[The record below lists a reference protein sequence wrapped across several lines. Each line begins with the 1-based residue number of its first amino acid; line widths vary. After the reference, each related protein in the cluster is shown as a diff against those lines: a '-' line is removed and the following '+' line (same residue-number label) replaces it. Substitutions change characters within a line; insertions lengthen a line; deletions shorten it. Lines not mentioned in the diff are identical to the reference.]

1 MLLRT
6 QINRRGSTE
15 AGDKESMKRKK
26 RFILLGVIGVSL
38 LAACGEKTEQ
48 APTGQTQAEEVD
60 FNWVSEQTEYE
71 GFTQE
76 ETEGKAV
83 SREALFS
90 GYDAALQ
97 DTYENFRLPET
108 VTISPTAIYKQVEI
122 VQESGFTENA
132 EEILQLFFGDELSKT
147 LEFSDYSE
155 IMQQTTWIIDSEEEK
170 VYCAVED
177 GGFVSVI
184 KPSGYEIGFS
194 GDFEVV
200 DIVHVDRGEP
210 LSQSYALMDG
220 EESIEEAVTYIEEWM
235 NQNWAVW
242 EPDFTYSV
250 KTVEVR
256 RYGDSH
262 IYDIYVEKLFKG
274 IPLDDSFG
282 ETGLAVVH
290 GYLEVKYIGSTIHIR
305 MCNRNSIDVFTN
317 GTGILRVQS
326 TEEEDDW
333 LSLSD
338 CTHMLEQLFSEYV
351 VYEISDIEMQY
362 VLCPDYDSVR
372 ELGSYS
378 YDSPGLRVLAKPVW
392 CFVMDVPEEKLL
404 NEDGSFTVGYAKH
417 YIDVD
422 MRTGEVWFELE

>member
-1 MLLRT
+1 
-6 QINRRGSTE
+6 
-15 AGDKESMKRKK
+15 MKRKK
-26 RFILLGVIGVSL
+26 QFILLGVIGVSL

-48 APTGQTQAEEVD
+48 AQTEQTQAEEVD

-71 GFTQE
+71 GFTE
-76 ETEGKAV
+76 EEITEKAV

-90 GYDAALQ
+90 GYDAVLQ
-97 DTYENFRLPET
+97 DAYENFRLPQT
-108 VTISPTAIYKQVEI
+108 VTISPAEIYKQVEI

-132 EEILQLFFGDELSKT
+132 EKILQMFLGDELSET

-155 IMQQTTWIIDSEEEK
+155 MREQATLVIDSDEEK
-170 VYCAVED
+170 VYCAVKD

-184 KPSGYEIGFS
+184 KPSGYEIGFN
-194 GDFEVV
+194 GNFEVV

-210 LSQSYALMDG
+210 LSQSYVLMDG

-235 NQNWAVW
+235 NQNWVAW

-262 IYDIYVEKLFKG
+262 IYDFYVEKLFKG

-290 GYLEVKYIGSTIHIR
+290 GYLEDKYIGSTLYIR
-305 MCNRNSIDVFTN
+305 MFHRNTIDVFSN

-326 TEEEDDW
+326 TEDAEDGW
-333 LSLSD
+333 LSLPD
-338 CTHMLEQLFSEYV
+338 CTRMLEQLFSEYA
-351 VYEISDIEMQY
+351 VYDISDIEMQY

-372 ELGSYS
+372 GLGSYS
-378 YDSPGLRVLAKPVW
+378 FSSPGLRVLAKPVW

-404 NEDGSFTVGYAKH
+404 NEDGSFTAGYQKH

-422 MRTGEVWFELE
+422 MRTGEVWLELE

>member
-1 MLLRT
+1 
-6 QINRRGSTE
+6 
-15 AGDKESMKRKK
+15 MKRKK

-38 LAACGEKTEQ
+38 FAACGKKPRQEQVEQ
-48 APTGQTQAEEVD
+48 AQAEEGVD

-76 ETEGKAV
+76 EIAEKAV

-90 GYDAALQ
+90 RYDAALQ
-97 DTYENFRLPET
+97 DTYENFRLPES
-108 VTISPTAIYKQVEI
+108 VTISPATIYKQVEI

-132 EEILQLFFGDELSKT
+132 EEILRMFLGGELSET

-155 IMQQTTWIIDSEEEK
+155 IMEHTTLVIDSDEEK

-184 KPSGYEIGFS
+184 KPSGYEIGFN

-235 NQNWAVW
+235 NQNWVVW

-250 KTVEVR
+250 KTVMVR
-256 RYGDSH
+256 QYGDSH
-262 IYDIYVEKLFKG
+262 IYDIYVEKLLG
-274 IPLDDSFG
+274 GNPLDDSFG
-282 ETGLAVVH
+282 ATGLAVVH

-326 TEEEDDW
+326 VEEAEDGW

-338 CTHMLEQLFSEYV
+338 CTHMLEQLFSEYA

-392 CFVMDVPEEKLL
+392 CFVMDIPEEKLL
-404 NEDGSFTVGYAKH
+404 NEDGSFTAGYQKH

>member
-1 MLLRT
+1 
-6 QINRRGSTE
+6 
-15 AGDKESMKRKK
+15 MKRKK
-26 RFILLGVIGVSL
+26 RFILLGAMVVSL
-38 LAACGEKTEQ
+38 LAACGEKPEQ
-48 APTGQTQAEEVD
+48 TQQTQAEEFVD
-60 FNWVSEQTEYE
+60 WNWVSEQTEYE
-71 GFTQE
+71 GFTKE
-76 ETEGKAV
+76 EIAEKAV

-97 DTYENFRLPET
+97 DTYENFRLPES

-132 EEILQLFFGDELSKT
+132 EEILRMFLGDEMSET

-155 IMQQTTWIIDSEEEK
+155 MREQATLVIDSDEEK
-170 VYCAVED
+170 VYCAVKD
-177 GGFVSVI
+177 YGFVSVI
-184 KPSGYEIGFS
+184 KPSGYEIGFN
-194 GDFEVV
+194 GNFEVV

-220 EESIEEAVTYIEEWM
+220 EESIQEAVAYIEEWM

-250 KTVEVR
+250 KTVMVR

-262 IYDIYVEKLFKG
+262 IYDIYVEKLLGG

-282 ETGLAVVH
+282 ATGLAVVH
-290 GYLEVKYIGSTIHIR
+290 GYLEEKYIGSSIFIR
-305 MCNRNSIDVFTN
+305 MCNRNTIDVFST

-326 TEEEDDW
+326 TEEAEDGW

-338 CTHMLEQLFSEYV
+338 CTHMLEQLFSEYA

-362 VLCPDYDSVR
+362 VLCPDYDSAR
-372 ELGSYS
+372 ELESYS
-378 YDSPGLRVLAKPVW
+378 ASSFPGLRVLAKPVW
-392 CFVMDVPEEKLL
+392 CFVMDIPEEKLL
-404 NEDGSFTVGYAKH
+404 NEDGSFTAGYQKH

-422 MRTGEVWFELE
+422 MRTGEVWLELE

>member
-1 MLLRT
+1 
-6 QINRRGSTE
+6 
-15 AGDKESMKRKK
+15 MKRKK

-38 LAACGEKTEQ
+38 FVACGEKPEQ
-48 APTGQTQAEEVD
+48 TQQTQAEEFVD
-60 FNWVSEQTEYE
+60 WNWVSEQTEYE

-76 ETEGKAV
+76 ETAGKAV

-132 EEILQLFFGDELSKT
+132 EEILRMFLGDTLSET

-155 IMQQTTWIIDSEEEK
+155 IMTQATLVIDSDEEK
-170 VYCAVED
+170 VYCAVKD
-177 GGFVSVI
+177 CGFVSVI

-194 GDFEVV
+194 GNFEVV

-210 LSQSYALMDG
+210 LSRSYALLDG

-235 NQNWAVW
+235 NQNWVVW

-250 KTVEVR
+250 KTVEIR
-256 RYGDSH
+256 RCGDSY
-262 IYDIYVEKLFKG
+262 IYDFYVEKLLG
-274 IPLDDSFG
+274 GVPLDDAFG
-282 ETGLAVVH
+282 ETGMAVEH
-290 GYLEVKYIGSTIHIR
+290 GNLQVKYIGSTIFIR
-305 MCNRNSIDVFTN
+305 MCTRNSIDVFSN
-317 GTGILRVQS
+317 QTGILRVQS
-326 TEEEDDW
+326 AEAEEKGW

-362 VLCPDYDSVR
+362 VLCPDYGSVDK
-372 ELGSYS
+372 ELQYCGYVA
-378 YDSPGLRVLAKPVW
+378 PGLRVLAKPVW
-392 CFVMDVPEEKLL
+392 CFVMDIPEEKLL
-404 NEDGSFTVGYAKH
+404 NEDGSFTVGYQKH

-422 MRTGEVWFELE
+422 MRTGEVWLELE

>member
-1 MLLRT
+1 
-6 QINRRGSTE
+6 
-15 AGDKESMKRKK
+15 MKRKK
-26 RFILLGVIGVSL
+26 QFILLGAIGVSL

-48 APTGQTQAEEVD
+48 AQTEQTQAEEVD

-71 GFTQE
+71 GFTAE
-76 ETEGKAV
+76 EAAEKAV
-83 SREALFS
+83 SRETLFS
-90 GYDAALQ
+90 GFDTALQ
-97 DTYENFRLPET
+97 DAYENFRLPQT
-108 VTISPTAIYKQVEI
+108 VTISPAEIYKQVEI

-132 EEILQLFFGDELSKT
+132 EEILQMFLGDELSET

-155 IMQQTTWIIDSEEEK
+155 TMGQTTWIIDSEEKK
-170 VYCAVED
+170 VYCAVKD
-177 GGFVSVI
+177 CGFVSVI
-184 KPSGYEIGFS
+184 KPSGYEIGFN
-194 GDFEVV
+194 GNFEVV

-220 EESIEEAVTYIEEWM
+220 EESIEEAVTYIEEWL
-235 NQNWAVW
+235 NQNWVAW

-262 IYDIYVEKLFKG
+262 IYDFYVEKLFDG

-282 ETGLAVVH
+282 ETGMAVVH
-290 GYLEVKYIGSTIHIR
+290 GYLEDKYIGSTLYIR
-305 MCNRNSIDVFTN
+305 MFHRNTIDVFSN

-326 TEEEDDW
+326 TEDAEDGW
-333 LSLSD
+333 LSLPD
-338 CTHMLEQLFSEYV
+338 CTRMLEQLFSEYA
-351 VYEISDIEMQY
+351 VYDISDIEMQY

-372 ELGSYS
+372 GLGSYS
-378 YDSPGLRVLAKPVW
+378 FSSPGLRVLAKPVW

-404 NEDGSFTVGYAKH
+404 NEDGSFTAGYQKH

-422 MRTGEVWFELE
+422 MRTGEVWLELE

>member
-1 MLLRT
+1 M
-6 QINRRGSTE
+6 
-15 AGDKESMKRKK
+15 
-26 RFILLGVIGVSL
+26 VSL
-38 LAACGEKTEQ
+38 LAACGKKTEQ

-60 FNWVSEQTEYE
+60 WNWVSEQTEYE

-132 EEILQLFFGDELSKT
+132 EEILQLFFGDELSET

-155 IMQQTTWIIDSEEEK
+155 IMMQATLVIDSDEEK
-170 VYCAVED
+170 VYCAVD
-177 GGFVSVI
+177 DCGLISVI
-184 KPSGYEIGFS
+184 KPSWYEIMGNL
-194 GDFEVV
+194 EVV
-200 DIVHVDRGEP
+200 NIVHVDRGDP
-210 LSQSYALMDG
+210 LLQSYALMDG
-220 EESIEEAVTYIEEWM
+220 EESIQEAVAYIEEWL
-235 NQNWAVW
+235 NQNWVVW
-242 EPDFTYSV
+242 EPDFTYRV

-282 ETGLAVVH
+282 KTGMAVVH
-290 GYLEVKYIGSTIHIR
+290 GYLEMKYIGSDIHIR
-305 MCNRNSIDVFTN
+305 MCNRNSIDSFTN
-317 GTGILRVQS
+317 GTGILKVQS
-326 TEEEDDW
+326 AETEEDGW

-338 CTHMLEQLFSEYV
+338 CTHMLEQLFSEYA

-378 YDSPGLRVLAKPVW
+378 YESPGLRVLAKPVW
-392 CFVMDVPEEKLL
+392 CFVMDVPEEELL
-404 NEDGSFTVGYAKH
+404 NEDSSFTFGYEKH

-422 MRTGEVWFELE
+422 MRTGEVWLELE

>member
-1 MLLRT
+1 
-6 QINRRGSTE
+6 
-15 AGDKESMKRKK
+15 MKRKK
-26 RFILLGVIGVSL
+26 QFILLGVIGVSL

-48 APTGQTQAEEVD
+48 AQTEQTQAEEVD

-71 GFTQE
+71 GFTE
-76 ETEGKAV
+76 EEITEKAV

-90 GYDAALQ
+90 GYDAVLQ
-97 DTYENFRLPET
+97 DAYENFRLPQT
-108 VTISPTAIYKQVEI
+108 VTISPAEIYKHVEI

-132 EEILQLFFGDELSKT
+132 EKILQMFLGDELSET

-155 IMQQTTWIIDSEEEK
+155 MREQATLVIDSEEER
-170 VYCAVED
+170 VYCAVDD

-184 KPSGYEIGFS
+184 KPSGYEIGFN
-194 GDFEVV
+194 GNFEVV

-210 LSQSYALMDG
+210 LSQSYALLDG

-235 NQNWAVW
+235 NRNWVAW

-290 GYLEVKYIGSTIHIR
+290 GYLEEKYIGSTLYIR
-305 MCNRNSIDVFTN
+305 MFHRNTIDVFSN

-326 TEEEDDW
+326 TEDAEDGW
-333 LSLSD
+333 LSLPD
-338 CTHMLEQLFSEYV
+338 CTRMLEQLFSEYA
-351 VYEISDIEMQY
+351 VYDISDIEMQY

-372 ELGSYS
+372 GLGSYS
-378 YDSPGLRVLAKPVW
+378 FSSPGLRILAKPVW
-392 CFVMDVPEEKLL
+392 CFVMDIPEEKLL
-404 NEDGSFTVGYAKH
+404 NEDGSFTAGYQKH

-422 MRTGEVWFELE
+422 MRTGEVWLELE

>member
-1 MLLRT
+1 
-6 QINRRGSTE
+6 
-15 AGDKESMKRKK
+15 MKRKK

-38 LAACGEKTEQ
+38 FAACGKKPRQEQ
-48 APTGQTQAEEVD
+48 VEQTQTEEAVD
-60 FNWVSEQTEYE
+60 FNMVSEQTEYE

-76 ETEGKAV
+76 EIAEKAV

-90 GYDAALQ
+90 GYTAALR
-97 DTYENFRLPET
+97 DTYENFRLPES

-132 EEILQLFFGDELSKT
+132 EEILRMFLGDELSET
-147 LEFSDYSE
+147 MEFSDYSE
-155 IMQQTTWIIDSEEEK
+155 IRNQATLVIDSDEEK
-170 VYCAVED
+170 MYCAVQD
-177 GGFVSVI
+177 CGFVSVI
-184 KPSGYEIGFS
+184 KPSGYEIGF
-194 GDFEVV
+194 GGNFEVV

-256 RYGDSH
+256 RYGDNY
-262 IYDIYVEKLFKG
+262 IYDFYVEKFLDG
-274 IPLDDSFG
+274 IPLDDDFG
-282 ETGLAVVH
+282 YTGMEMDTYGNLR
-290 GYLEVKYIGSTIHIR
+290 LKYVGSAIYIR
-305 MCNRNSIDVFTN
+305 MCNRDSIDVFSSL
-317 GTGILRVQS
+317 TGILRVQS
-326 TEEEDDW
+326 VEKEEDGW

-351 VYEISDIEMQY
+351 VYDISDIEMQY
-362 VLCPDYDSVR
+362 VLCPDYASINEEVKH
-372 ELGSYS
+372 YS
-378 YDSPGLRVLAKPVW
+378 YMQPGMRILAKPVW
-392 CFVMDVPEEKLL
+392 CFVMDIPEEKLL
-404 NEDGSFTVGYAKH
+404 NEDGSFTAGYQKH

-422 MRTGEVWFELE
+422 MRTGEVWLELE

>member
-1 MLLRT
+1 
-6 QINRRGSTE
+6 
-15 AGDKESMKRKK
+15 MKRKK
-26 RFILLGVIGVSL
+26 QFILLGIIAVSL
-38 LAACGEKTEQ
+38 LAACGKKTEQ
-48 APTGQTQAEEVD
+48 APTGQTQAEEAVD
-60 FNWVSEQTEYE
+60 FNMVSEQTEYE

-76 ETEGKAV
+76 KITEKAV

-90 GYDAALQ
+90 GYAAALQ
-97 DTYENFRLPET
+97 DTYENFRLPDA

-132 EEILQLFFGDELSKT
+132 EEILRMFLGDELSEQ

-155 IMQQTTWIIDSEEEK
+155 MRNQATLVIDSDEEK
-170 VYCAVED
+170 VYCAVKD
-177 GGFVSVI
+177 CGFVSVI
-184 KPSGYEIGFS
+184 KPSGYEIGF
-194 GDFEVV
+194 GGNLEIV

-220 EESIEEAVTYIEEWM
+220 EESIGEAVAYIEEWM
-235 NQNWAVW
+235 NQNWAIW
-242 EPDFTYSV
+242 EPDFTYRV

-256 RYGDSH
+256 RYGDNY
-262 IYDIYVEKLFKG
+262 IYDFDVEKLFKG

-282 ETGLAVVH
+282 GTGMAVVH
-290 GYLEVKYIGSTIHIR
+290 GYLEVKYIGSTISIR

-326 TEEEDDW
+326 TKEEEDGW

-351 VYEISDIEMQY
+351 IYEISDIEMQY

-378 YDSPGLRVLAKPVW
+378 YNSPGLRVLAKPVW

-404 NEDGSFTVGYAKH
+404 NEDGSFTAGYQKH

-422 MRTGEVWFELE
+422 MRTGEVWLELE

>member
-1 MLLRT
+1 
-6 QINRRGSTE
+6 
-15 AGDKESMKRKK
+15 MKRKK
-26 RFILLGVIGVSL
+26 RFILLGAIGVSL

-48 APTGQTQAEEVD
+48 AQSQQTQTEQTQTEQTQAEEVD

-71 GFTQE
+71 GFTE
-76 ETEGKAV
+76 EDAAEKAV

-97 DTYENFRLPET
+97 DAYENFRLPQA

-132 EEILQLFFGDELSKT
+132 EEILQMFLGDELSET

-155 IMQQTTWIIDSEEEK
+155 IRNQATLVIDSDEEK
-170 VYCAVED
+170 VYCAVQD
-177 GGFVSVI
+177 CGFVSVI
-184 KPSGYEIGFS
+184 KPSGYEIGFN
-194 GDFEVV
+194 GNFEVV

-220 EESIEEAVTYIEEWM
+220 EESIEEAVTYIEEWL

-250 KTVEVR
+250 KTVMVR
-256 RYGDSH
+256 QYGDSH
-262 IYDIYVEKLFKG
+262 IYDIYVEKLLEG

-290 GYLEVKYIGSTIHIR
+290 GYLESKYIGSTIHIR

-317 GTGILRVQS
+317 RTGILRVQS
-326 TEEEDDW
+326 IEDAEDGW

-338 CTHMLEQLFSEYV
+338 CTHILEQLFSEYV
-351 VYEISDIEMQY
+351 VYDISDIEMQY

-372 ELGSYS
+372 GLGAYS
-378 YDSPGLRVLAKPVW
+378 YDSPGLRILAKPVW

-404 NEDGSFTVGYAKH
+404 NEDGSFTVGYQKH

-422 MRTGEVWFELE
+422 MRTGEVWLELE

>member
-1 MLLRT
+1 
-6 QINRRGSTE
+6 
-15 AGDKESMKRKK
+15 MKRKK
-26 RFILLGVIGVSL
+26 QFILLGVIGVSL

-48 APTGQTQAEEVD
+48 AQTEQTQAEEVD

-71 GFTQE
+71 GFTE
-76 ETEGKAV
+76 EEITEKAV

-90 GYDAALQ
+90 GYDAVLQ
-97 DTYENFRLPET
+97 EAYENFRLPQT
-108 VTISPTAIYKQVEI
+108 VTISPAEIYKHVEI

-132 EEILQLFFGDELSKT
+132 EKILQMFLGDELSET

-155 IMQQTTWIIDSEEEK
+155 MREQATLVIDSDEEK
-170 VYCAVED
+170 VYCAVKD
-177 GGFVSVI
+177 CGFVSVI
-184 KPSGYEIGFS
+184 KPSGYEIGFN
-194 GDFEVV
+194 GNFEVV

-210 LSQSYALMDG
+210 LSQSYVLMDG

-235 NQNWAVW
+235 NQNWVAW

-262 IYDIYVEKLFKG
+262 IYDFYVEKLFKG

-290 GYLEVKYIGSTIHIR
+290 GYLEDKYIGSTIHIR
-305 MCNRNSIDVFTN
+305 MFHRNTIDVFSN

-326 TEEEDDW
+326 TEDAEDGW
-333 LSLSD
+333 LSLPD
-338 CTHMLEQLFSEYV
+338 CTRMLEQLFSEYA
-351 VYEISDIEMQY
+351 VYDISDIEMQY

-372 ELGSYS
+372 GLGSYS
-378 YDSPGLRVLAKPVW
+378 FSSPGLRILAKPVW
-392 CFVMDVPEEKLL
+392 CFVMDIPEEKLL
-404 NEDGSFTVGYAKH
+404 NEDGSFTAGYQKH

-422 MRTGEVWFELE
+422 MRTGEVWLELE

>member
-1 MLLRT
+1 
-6 QINRRGSTE
+6 
-15 AGDKESMKRKK
+15 MKRKK

-38 LAACGEKTEQ
+38 IAACGKKPEQAQTEQ
-48 APTGQTQAEEVD
+48 TQPEEVD

-71 GFTQE
+71 GFTE
-76 ETEGKAV
+76 EEIAEKAV
-83 SREALFS
+83 SWEALFS
-90 GYDAALQ
+90 GYDNALQ
-97 DTYENFRLPET
+97 DSYENFRLPET
-108 VTISPTAIYKQVEI
+108 VTISPTAIYKQVEL
-122 VQESGFTENA
+122 VQVSGFTENA
-132 EEILQLFFGDELSKT
+132 EEILWMFLGDEMSET

-155 IMQQTTWIIDSEEEK
+155 IMDQTTWIIDSEEEK
-170 VYCAVED
+170 VYCAVTD

-184 KPSGYEIGFS
+184 KPSGYEIGFN
-194 GDFEVV
+194 GNFEVV
-200 DIVHVDRGEP
+200 DIVHADRGEP

-220 EESIEEAVTYIEEWM
+220 EESIQEAVTYIEEWM
-235 NQNWAVW
+235 NQNWVVW

-250 KTVEVR
+250 KTIMVR

-262 IYDIYVEKLFKG
+262 IYDIYVEKLLEG

-282 ETGLAVVH
+282 TTGLAVVH
-290 GYLEVKYIGSTIHIR
+290 GYLEMKYIGSIIHIR
-305 MCNRNSIDVFTN
+305 MCNRNSIDVFSD

-326 TEEEDDW
+326 VEEKEDGW
-333 LSLSD
+333 LSLLD
-338 CTHMLEQLFSEYV
+338 CTHMLEQLFSEYA

-362 VLCPDYDSVR
+362 VLCPNYDSVR

-378 YDSPGLRVLAKPVW
+378 YESPGLRILAKPVW

-404 NEDGSFTVGYAKH
+404 NEDGSFTVGYQKH